1 MSDAKPLPRDLVE
14 NPIPF
19 QVISNYQPAGDQP
32 QAIAELAERI
42 NAGEQ
47 DVVLLGA
54 TGTGKTATTAWLIE
68 AIQRPTLVLEP
79 NKTLA
84 AQLTAEFRELL
95 PNNAV
100 EYFVSYYDYY
110 QPEAYVPQTDT
121 YIEKDSSIND
131 EVERLRHSATNSLLT
146 RRDVVVV
153 SSVSCIYGLGTPE
166 EYVSRGIHLSR
177 GMEIGR
183 DDLIRRFVGMQYNRN
198 DVDFTRG
205 NFRVRGDTIDIIPMY
220 EELGV
225 RVEFFGDEIDT
236 LAVLHPV
243 TGEVL
248 HEVDEIYVFPASHY
262 VAGPERMKRAMA
274 GIEAEM
280 EQRCR
285 WFHDQGKLLEEQ
297 RLRMRT
303 TYDLEMM
310 RQIGIC
316 AGIENYS
323 LHIDGRQPGEPPH
336 TLLDYFPDDFLLVID
351 ESHVTVP
358 QIGGMFE
365 GDMSRKRTLV
375 DFGFRLPS
383 AMDNRPLKWDEFQ
396 ARIGQT
402 VYLSATPGDYELG
415 RSDGVVEQ
423 IIRPT
428 GLVDPKIVVKPVEGQ
443 IDDLMEEIRVR
454 VERDERVLVTTLTK
468 RMAED
473 LSQYLAER
481 GIKVEY
487 LHSDVDTLRRVEL
500 LRELRKGT
508 FDVLVGINLLREGL
522 DLPEVSL
529 VAILDADKQ
538 GFLRSTKSLI
548 QTIGRAARNVH
559 GEVHMYAD
567 AVSDSMRAAIDET
580 ERRRAKQLAFNQ
592 EHGIDPKPLQKKIS
606 DVTDMLARE
615 DIDTEQLLATGYRQP
630 DKKPSVAARTAARDA
645 AAARAAL
652 EVIAGAREQ
661 ATIRN
666 AGADHTG
673 TVRANG
679 GDTTRGTAKVGAK
692 GEEIVDLEALLRELS
707 TQMHQAAS
715 EMRFELAARLR
726 DEIVDLKR
734 EIRRG
739 KPLGG

>member
-1 MSDAKPLPRDLVE
+1 MTTSDTTAKLPRDLLK
-14 NPIPF
+14 NPVPF
-19 QVISNYQPAGDQP
+19 QVVSDYQPAGDQP
-32 QAIAELAERI
+32 EAIRQLAEKL
-42 NAGEQ
+42 NAGES

-54 TGTGKTATTAWLIE
+54 TGTGKTATTAWLI
-68 AIQRPTLVLEP
+68 AQLQRPTLVLEP

-121 YIEKDSSIND
+121 YIEKDSSIDD

-177 GMEIGR
+177 GMQIER
-183 DDLIRRFVGMQYNRN
+183 QDLIRTFVQMQYERN
-198 DVDFTRG
+198 DIDFVRG
-205 NFRVRGDTIDIIPMY
+205 HFRVRGDTIDIIPMY
-220 EELGV
+220 EELAV
-225 RVEFFGDEIDT
+225 RIEMFGDEIDA
-236 LAVLHPV
+236 LSVLHPV
-243 TGEVL
+243 TGETL

-262 VAGPERMKRAMA
+262 VAGPERMQRAIA
-274 GIEAEM
+274 GIEAELK
-280 EQRCR
+280 ERCA
-285 WFHDQGKLLEEQ
+285 WLHSQNKLLEEQ

-303 TYDLEMM
+303 TYDLEMLT
-310 RQIGIC
+310 QIGMC

-336 TLLDYFPDDFLLVID
+336 TLLDYFPSDFLLVID

-358 QIGGMFE
+358 QIGAMFE
-365 GDMSRKRTLV
+365 GDMSRKRSLV

-383 AMDNRPLKWDEFQ
+383 AMDNRPLTFPEFQ
-396 ARIGQT
+396 SRIGQT
-402 VYLSATPGDYELG
+402 VYLSATPGDYELE

-428 GLVDPKIVVKPVEGQ
+428 GLVDPKIVVKPIEGQ
-443 IDDLMEEIRVR
+443 IDDLMEEILKRVD
-454 VERDERVLVTTLTK
+454 VNERVLVTTLTK

-473 LSQYLAER
+473 LTKYLAQR
-481 GIKVEY
+481 GIRVEY

-500 LRELRKGT
+500 LRALRLGE

-529 VAILDADKQ
+529 VSILDADKQ

-559 GEVHMYAD
+559 GEVHMYASQISD
-567 AVSDSMRAAIDET
+567 AMKAAIDET
-580 ERRRAKQLAFNQ
+580 ERRRRKQIAYN
-592 EHGIDPKPLQKKIS
+592 EAHGIDPQPLRKKIT

-630 DKKPSVAARTAARDA
+630 GTPPSEAARAQARGA
-645 AAARAAL
+645 AAQAAAL
-652 EVIAGAREQ
+652 EVIKDARTR
-661 ATIRN
+661 ATEKT
-666 AGADHTG
+666 AAADEP
-673 TVRANG
+673 V
-679 GDTTRGTAKVGAK
+679 
-692 GEEIVDLEALLRELS
+692 VDLEALVRELS
-707 TQMHQAAS
+707 DQMHTAAS
-715 EMRFELAARLR
+715 ELRFELAARLR
-726 DEIVDLKR
+726 DEIHDLKR
-734 EIRRG
+734 EMRRAQA
-739 KPLGG
+739 LGEAQ